1 MEKKYT
7 ILQIKKREREREK
20 KLEKDPV
27 YVVPFLEMF
36 VLVVGVLTA
45 QPKERPQTR
54 RSKSRTVTGSLTSSL
69 SSPSPPGN

>member
-1 MEKKYT
+1 MKNKYT
-7 ILQIKKREREREK
+7 ILQIKKKKK

-27 YVVPFLEMF
+27 YVVPLLEMF

-45 QPKERPQTR
+45 EPKEWPQTG
-54 RSKSRTVTGSLTSSL
+54 RSKSRTVTGSLTSSV

>member
-1 MEKKYT
+1 MENKNT
-7 ILQIKKREREREK
+7 ILQIKKKKKK

-27 YVVPFLEMF
+27 YVVPLLEMF

-45 QPKERPQTR
+45 EPKEWPQTG
-54 RSKSRTVTGSLTSSL
+54 RSKSRTVTGSLTSSV